1 MILLENNIYFNRE
14 LSWIEFNN
22 RVLEEAMDKQNPVLE
37 RLKFLAITSSNLD
50 EFFMIRVAGLKE
62 QVEAG
67 YEKRDISGRTP
78 MEQLKEISMNIHTM
92 IKKQY
97 DCLNR
102 SILPILKKER
112 IRILNYDLLKKEQ
125 LKKVKKYYE
134 TIVFPVITPMA
145 IDQSRP
151 FPKLPNKSLNIAVS
165 LFKENENEKIAI
177 LQVPSIIP
185 RFYEIEISD
194 GTKTYILLEDIIM
207 NNAENLFPGYVIKHM
222 SPFRIT
228 RNADLSIDEE
238 GAEDLLQEIE
248 KSLVQRKWG
257 MPVRLEVFKKIDKK
271 LLDILK
277 TMLNLSNSDIYMIN
291 GPLDISAFMNIALL
305 NDFGCLKYENF
316 KPSPHKDFFNKDI
329 FKVIKNKDI
338 LLFHPYQSF
347 EHVVNFIERAAED
360 ENVLAIKQ
368 TLYRV
373 SGDSPIVE
381 ALIKAAKNGKQ
392 VTVLV
397 ELKARFDEKNNIEW
411 AKKLE
416 KAGCYVVYGL
426 VGLKVHS
433 KILLIVRKE
442 YEGIK
447 RYVHL
452 STGNYNDKTAK
463 LYTDIGFFTSKES
476 FGWDASALFNV
487 LTGYSQPPEW
497 KKFMV
502 APIGLQE
509 NIIKLIE
516 NEIMYAENGFK
527 ASIIIKVN
535 SLLETPIIDALY
547 KASQKNVKIKLIV
560 RGICALKPGIKNLS
574 DNIEVISIVGRFL
587 EHTRIYYF
595 NNGNDFKIYLSSAD
609 LMPRNLHRRVE
620 ILFSIEEKE
629 LKDELYDILKLTLED
644 TEKARILN
652 SDGIYRRIDKRGK
665 KRLESQKEFINKYK
679 INFKESLNKDMKDM
693 LKPKKDLERDDK
705 YNI

>member
-1 MILLENNIYFNRE
+1 MENNIYFNRE

>member
-1 MILLENNIYFNRE
+1 VILLENNIYFNRE

-620 ILFSIEEKE
+620 ILFPIEEKE